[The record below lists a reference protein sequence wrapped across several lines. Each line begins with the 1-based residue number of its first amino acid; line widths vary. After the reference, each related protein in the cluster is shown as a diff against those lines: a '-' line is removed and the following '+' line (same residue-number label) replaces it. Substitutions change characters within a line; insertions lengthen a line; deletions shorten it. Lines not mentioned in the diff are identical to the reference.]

1 MYFYATFYSLH
12 SGDFGKKYLRARNVR
27 IELPTVW
34 DSDKMN
40 IPIRK

>member
-1 MYFYATFYSLH
+1 MQHFIPCIAAILA
-12 SGDFGKKYLRARNVR
+12 KKYLRARNVR